1 MDVIV
6 AIIMSSVLSAAP
18 IPSCDALVPRYAQLQ
33 STSTEEER
41 LRDCPPRLE
50 WMCGSE
56 YYA

>member
-41 LRDCPPRLE
+41 LRDCPPCLE